1 MHFLP
6 DQLSK
11 INHGKP
17 TIGVENQLPNAQLF
31 GIEID
36 WYGQIIDYLK
46 KGYFDDN
53 MPKEEWS
60 SLVIKASPYTLCDG
74 HLHRLGPNGVLR

>member
-1 MHFLP
+1 VHFLL

-11 INHGKP
+11 INHGKL

-31 GIEID
+31 SIKID

-46 KGYFDDN
+46 KGYFNDN

-60 SLVIKASPYTLCDG
+60 
-74 HLHRLGPNGVLR
+74 